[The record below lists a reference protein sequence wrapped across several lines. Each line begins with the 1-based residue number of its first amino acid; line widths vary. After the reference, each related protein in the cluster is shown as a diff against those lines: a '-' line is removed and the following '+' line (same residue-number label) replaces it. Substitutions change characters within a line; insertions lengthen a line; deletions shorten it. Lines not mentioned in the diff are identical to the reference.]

1 MSQSPKTGKGLKFYV
16 DKMVSI
22 GAAVV
27 IVGALFKIL
36 HWKFANEL
44 LIVGMF
50 TEAAI
55 FLVYAYLP
63 SDTGG
68 GGGGGSA
75 TLDSTELINALND
88 VKASIENTNTSL
100 HVISSSTNG
109 LKELESKF
117 EAMGKTLNELNHFYV
132 SLKNVSETVS
142 SSAGE
147 AARTKDQLLALANNL
162 TEMNANYSN
171 MNVSL
176 KNVSETVSSSVG
188 DAARTKDQFSTLA
201 NNLTEMNAIYSNM
214 IHAIKGK

>member
-1 MSQSPKTGKGLKFYV
+1 
-16 DKMVSI
+16 
-22 GAAVV
+22 
-27 IVGALFKIL
+27 
-36 HWKFANEL
+36 
-44 LIVGMF
+44 
-50 TEAAI
+50 
-55 FLVYAYLP
+55 
-63 SDTGG
+63 
-68 GGGGGSA
+68 
-75 TLDSTELINALND
+75 
-88 VKASIENTNTSL
+88 
-100 HVISSSTNG
+100 
-109 LKELESKF
+109 
-117 EAMGKTLNELNHFYV
+117 
-132 SLKNVSETVS
+132 LKNVSETVS